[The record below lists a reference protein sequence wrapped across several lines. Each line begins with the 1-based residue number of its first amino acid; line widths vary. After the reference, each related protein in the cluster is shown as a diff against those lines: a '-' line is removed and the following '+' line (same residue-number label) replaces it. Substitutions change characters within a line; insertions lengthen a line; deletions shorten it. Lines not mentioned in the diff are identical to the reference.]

1 MSARLNAFDVMRA
14 NGARTEEQFLEPG
27 DFNQGRTGTV
37 AVATTLCA
45 YLQQL
50 GIRVA
55 AAFKADWVRSV
66 TNLCSL
72 VFKIDQHWP
81 KIYER
86 ASPLTKQSVALL
98 ERLKLLSPRAAV
110 FNTPDEVAQRKARK
124 NVKSDDLAEWA
135 ESLHS
140 LLGPFLFHLRPLS
153 ELRQALV
160 AVAEACDEY
169 VLYLKG
175 QVQRDAALDASVL
188 PVVARHENNSVRFLP
203 ILNGPAPYA
212 LLSLWQRGGLLVVQA
227 PDTADHCPAQPLV
240 QRRQVRPST
249 LVAHPREGPSRPEP
263 LLALGEVACVR
274 PPTRTVCTTIT
285 GARAGAT

>member
-1 MSARLNAFDVMRA
+1 M
-14 NGARTEEQFLEPG
+14 
-27 DFNQGRTGTV
+27 
-37 AVATTLCA
+37 
-45 YLQQL
+45 
-50 GIRVA
+50 
-55 AAFKADWVRSV
+55 
-66 TNLCSL
+66 
-72 VFKIDQHWP
+72 
-81 KIYER
+81 
-86 ASPLTKQSVALL
+86 
-98 ERLKLLSPRAAV
+98 
-110 FNTPDEVAQRKARK
+110 
-124 NVKSDDLAEWA
+124 
-135 ESLHS
+135 
-140 LLGPFLFHLRPLS
+140 
-153 ELRQALV
+153 

-249 LVAHPREGPSRPEP
+249 LVALPREGPSRPEP

-285 GARAGAT
+285 RVQELLDALDDKTRPFYSAKFLRGHITCANCGHPRMIYGL